1 MKNNKVIIITI
12 SIIFLLGA
20 YVVFSTTSF
29 GKTIN
34 WAETFNERRTN
45 PYDLKVFYEEL
56 PKIFE
61 EQEIRT
67 VYHTPFNYLSEHL
80 EYGSGDHVAQGTYMI
95 IGNTEYLDYLSVDEL
110 LSFVS
115 AGNHLFIS
123 DYQIPQYLKEQLSI
137 EIDSMVNKDKKSILS
152 FENKEQNKNKT
163 NIDRIKTD
171 YYFSNFGVFN
181 DEGTVLGYTEQETS
195 EVNFIKIKYYN
206 GSIFLHLEP
215 KIFTNYNLLKE
226 DRYKYVESVLS
237 YLPEKDIYYDSFYKN
252 YDSYNGNVERDSN
265 LSWFLEQPAFK
276 WAWRLFWLF
285 LILFMIFN
293 AKRRQ
298 RVVNVI
304 KPLENTSLAFVK
316 TIANLYYETNDH
328 ENLIKKKITYFLE
341 KIRSDFN
348 LKTNNLDEHFIEEL
362 TSKSGKESDI
372 VLQTINYI
380 KWLQNRNEYHEE
392 NLITLNKVI
401 EDFYNSK

>member
-362 TSKSGKESDI
+362 TSKSGKEPDK